1 MKRISAFIL
10 GSLSI
15 VGVNPKKQNKR
26 IRQAMAEKL
35 SLVFCVKR
43 TD

>member
-1 MKRISAFIL
+1 MAYVTDNEFQYL

-26 IRQAMAEKL
+26 TRQAMAEKAVACL
-35 SLVFCVKR
+35 R
-43 TD
+43 